1 MRLLCGYCAVI
12 VRCEQQFCRK
22 RQKKGKG
29 EERKRQKKEKG
40 EERKRRR
47 KKEKEGKKE
56 IRKKRR
62 RKKKRRRPQM
72 QPPSEIMDYSKS
84 KPRI

>member
-62 RKKKRRRPQM
+62 RPRM